1 MSDETNPK
9 AGSVYLRALSLEDL
23 PRVLKWHNDQALY
36 ATLGGPFRYVG
47 LEAEE
52 QWFRRILDDR
62 NQVNLA
68 ICTTTTATGE
78 HIGNIYLR
86 DIDWISRHG
95 ELHAFIAVPDCRGK
109 GYGTEA
115 TRQLLRHA
123 FCDLG
128 LLRVFLHVL
137 ADNEAAIAVYS
148 RCGFTVEGRLRQHAF
163 KEGESRDVLVM
174 GICHSGLPTA
184 SSTPLDFDVPE

>member
-1 MSDETNPK
+1 MSDETDPK
-9 AGSVYLRALSLEDL
+9 AGGVYLRALGLEDL
-23 PRVLKWHNDQALY
+23 PRVLQWHNNPALY
-36 ATLGGPFRYVG
+36 TTLGGPFRYVS

-52 QWFRRILDDR
+52 QWLRRILDGRD
-62 NQVNLA
+62 QVNLA
-68 ICTTTTATGE
+68 ICTTAAGE

-95 ELHAFIAVPDCRGK
+95 ELHAFIAAPDCRGK

-115 TRQLLRHA
+115 VRQLLKHA

-137 ADNEAAIAVYS
+137 ADNEAAIGVYS
-148 RCGFTVEGRLRQHAF
+148 RCGFAVEGRLRQHAF
-163 KEGESRDVLVM
+163 KQGEFRDVLVM
-174 GICHSGLPTA
+174 GICRSGLPAA
-184 SSTPLDFDVPE
+184 SSIPRGRDASE